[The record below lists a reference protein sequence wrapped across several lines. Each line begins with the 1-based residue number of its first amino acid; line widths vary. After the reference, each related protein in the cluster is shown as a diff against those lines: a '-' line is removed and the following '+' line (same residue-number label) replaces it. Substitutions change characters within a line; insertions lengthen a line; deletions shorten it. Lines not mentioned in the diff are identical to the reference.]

1 MPLGSPIGSDRH
13 RMIVEA
19 GLALPREHLLRLKN
33 ARFCAQ
39 SIVRWCNNICEK
51 LPALAGEVA

>member
-19 GLALPREHLLRLKN
+19 GLALSYLLRLKN